1 MKRRNCKMKKSKVLK
16 VVKEYKKEILIG
28 AGTMISI
35 GLLSYLGIKHSKKN
49 SICIP
54 TIEPIKTTN
63 YVVKGIDRVDRYS
76 ENCLD
81 LWLEG
86 SKLSELGTLGKN
98 IKEGIPNTTS
108 DTMVYGIMQILDFKE
123 ES

>member
-1 MKRRNCKMKKSKVLK
+1 MKKNKVLK
-16 VVKEYKKEILIG
+16 VVKEHKKEILIG

-54 TIEPIKTTN
+54 TIEDDRITN
-63 YVVKGIDRVDRYS
+63 YVVKGLDRVERYS
-76 ENCLD
+76 EDCLD

-86 SKLSELGTLGKN
+86 SKLSELGVLGEN

-108 DTMVYGIMQILDFKE
+108 DTMVYGVLQLLNIKE